1 MRQHCLSREQWP
13 QPAEACFNDASS
25 QVWNTAALPR
35 CLKLCGSSRSSW
47 NREAITVCPDSWAA
61 AQPKIE
67 RHRNQALG
75 SSVSRRLADIFS
87 SFTQPP
93 SCKVQPRDG
102 KGVRCGGW
110 NKWACASTCKALLP
124 AVNVDLGCSN
134 GQLLFR
140 FNCLTITQTL
150 HLCHRPSANSS
161 KTGRAKFSLSA
172 RPSSSHPPDIPAKRQ
187 AAFPKAKQS

>member
-75 SSVSRRLADIFS
+75 SSVSRRLADILS

-93 SCKVQPRDG
+93 SCKVQLREG
-102 KGVRCGGW
+102 NGVRSGEW
-110 NKWACASTCKALLP
+110 NKWACALTCKALLF
-124 AVNVDLGCSN
+124 AVNVDLERWNRELRLVLYPLKQSELKRIGKLQSN
-134 GQLLFR
+134 YHVQ
-140 FNCLTITQTL
+140 
-150 HLCHRPSANSS
+150 SS
-161 KTGRAKFSLSA
+161 K
-172 RPSSSHPPDIPAKRQ
+172 
-187 AAFPKAKQS
+187 KQNATRF

>member
-13 QPAEACFNDASS
+13 QPAEACFNDTSS

-47 NREAITVCPDSWAA
+47 QNEAVAVCPDSWAT
-61 AQPKIE
+61 AQPEIE

-75 SSVSRRLADIFS
+75 FLLPRLTSDSSS

-93 SCKVQPRDG
+93 SCKVQLRDG
-102 KGVRCGGW
+102 NGVRCGGW
-110 NKWACASTCKALLP
+110 NKWGCALTCKALLP

-140 FNCLTITQTL
+140 FDCLTITQTL

-161 KTGRAKFSLSA
+161 QDRKSEIRLERKAFFK
-172 RPSSSHPPDIPAKRQ
+172 SST
-187 AAFPKAKQS
+187 